1 MQKYYFKE
9 KLKAL
14 TPNCR
19 TLRDFLSWSVVKRL
33 SAFFVLRG
41 YAILIARFFN

>member
-19 TLRDFLSWSVVKRL
+19 TLRDFLSWSGRQTPECL
-33 SAFFVLRG
+33 FRSAGLR
-41 YAILIARFFN
+41 YPNRQIF